1 MTRQVVVV
9 DGLRTPFQKMGT
21 GFSELSSIDLGAAV
35 VSELL
40 QRTGVSGRQV
50 DRVVYGS
57 VAPNLSGPNIAR
69 EVVLDAGLPRN
80 IDAFSV
86 VRACATSYQTAI
98 SASQAIAIGEIDC
111 AIAGGADSASDV
123 PISVSK
129 KLAKALIKLNKAR
142 TLTQRIKAF
151 SKLSPRDLLPQPPA
165 LVERSTG
172 LSMGQSAEQMA
183 QANNISRAAQDE
195 FAHRSHQLAAAAWA
209 DGRYSQEVAT
219 VFISPTYTGAIS
231 VDNMV
236 RGDSNLEAYAKLRP
250 VFDKKHGTITAA
262 NSSPLSD
269 GASALLMMNA
279 AKAKADGHTPLAT
292 IKSYASTALDPREQ
306 MLMGPA
312 YAIPL
317 ALERANLK
325 LEDIDL
331 LDIHEAFGC
340 PNPLGHPSAPIQDV
354 CEREAR
360 SLSPD
365 RKDRLGQ
372 IQRHGRLAFGRPPIR
387 GNWRSANRADSTRA
401 QTSRRWVGAVR
412 GLCGRRPRRLRSSSR
427 FNHDPISQIETRV
440 FRRINGDVFNRC
452 RWSCA
457 DHP

>member
-331 LDIHEAFGC
+331 LDIHEAFAAQILSVTQALQSKTFASEK
-340 PNPLGHPSAPIQDV
+340 LGRSAPIGKIDWDKFNV
-354 CEREAR
+354 MGG
-360 SLSPD
+360 SLSVGHPFAATGA
-365 RKDRLGQ
+365 RQ
-372 IQRHGRLAFGRPPIR
+372 I
-387 GNWRSANRADSTRA
+387 A
-401 QTSRRWVGAVR
+401 QTARELKRRGGGLALCAACAAGGLGAAIV
-412 GLCGRRPRRLRSSSR
+412 LEVQP
-427 FNHDPISQIETRV
+427 
-440 FRRINGDVFNRC
+440 
-452 RWSCA
+452 
-457 DHP
+457 